1 MAQYI
6 LESNKFTA
14 ITETEGTLVNI
25 SNVPAEISLSEE
37 FGTGIILFP
46 HQQLAFAKAVYA
58 ARAPGSYGRAIVAA
72 IGTGGLQAE
81 TFTQEDIDAVFDDE
95 GGGYIPPSG
104 DDETFTQEDIDAI
117 FADDVA
123 EVFTGGYKPKPHKHE
138 HFTPEDVDYVFD
150 ESHKHH
156 KHHKQEHFT
165 PKDVDYIF
173 DESHKP
179 HKHFEEKFTD
189 DDIAEIFA
197 A

>member
-1 MAQYI
+1 LYLCARNCVLLAIDY
-6 LESNKFTA
+6 EGFT
-14 ITETEGTLVNI
+14 
-25 SNVPAEISLSEE
+25 
-37 FGTGIILFP
+37 
-46 HQQLAFAKAVYA
+46 
-58 ARAPGSYGRAIVAA
+58 
-72 IGTGGLQAE
+72 
-81 TFTQEDIDAVFDDE
+81 
-95 GGGYIPPSG
+95 
-104 DDETFTQEDIDAI
+104 
-117 FADDVA
+117 ADDVA